1 MDDQDHYNRAAR
13 FRAKGEFHSGK
24 VPWSKK
30 WPRIRRLLPYCIG
43 HVWRYGHDDLKS
55 PMNNAA
61 KPAYTSPAAVN
72 FYYGDDRD
80 FLPNGNSNRFS
91 YGMES
96 GCTTIGLY
104 QPTMLINHIFPQ
116 LRELMDLV
124 TLAMSEKDPLCAWT
138 LKKHPFNVVS
148 IKAYYWYINEK
159 GELERKTLSW
169 HTDIVYINGKH
180 VPTTPKFLEHQL
192 VSSPTEHQRSSAS
205 SVALRRVM

>member
-1 MDDQDHYNRAAR
+1 
-13 FRAKGEFHSGK
+13 
-24 VPWSKK
+24 
-30 WPRIRRLLPYCIG
+30 
-43 HVWRYGHDDLKS
+43 
-55 PMNNAA
+55 MNNAA

-124 TLAMSEKDPLCAWT
+124 TKAMSDKDPLHSQM
-138 LKKHPFNVVS
+138 LKKHPFNVVFQGRRGQ
-148 IKAYYWYINEK
+148 KRCDLY
-159 GELERKTLSW
+159 LLLPFLS
-169 HTDIVYINGKH
+169 NGAGGNSNWQFGM
-180 VPTTPKFLEHQL
+180 P
-192 VSSPTEHQRSSAS
+192 
-205 SVALRRVM
+205 